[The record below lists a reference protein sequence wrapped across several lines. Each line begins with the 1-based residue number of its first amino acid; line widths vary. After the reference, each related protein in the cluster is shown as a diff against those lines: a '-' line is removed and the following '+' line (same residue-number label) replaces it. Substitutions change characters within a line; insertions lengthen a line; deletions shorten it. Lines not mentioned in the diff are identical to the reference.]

1 MVVQGDRAVSW
12 LDVGVRVF
20 AFVGIPTGVASYF
33 GFGLPVFILSA
44 IIQMFTG
51 GTREKWGGEVSAWSL
66 FNRDGRVLPGTLNAA
81 HIDSEIRHGAMGAN
95 QLPDGG
101 TTGSSG
107 SSGSSGS
114 LGFSGG
120 AGGYSTG
127 ESAGAAQQR
136 HAAAATGGGGGSG
149 GSGAAAAASGPALDQ
164 RRSRQREAAL
174 RRMGEN
180 NAG

>member
-20 AFVGIPTGVASYF
+20 ALVGIPTAVASYF
-33 GFGLPVFILSA
+33 GFGLPVFILSS

-101 TTGSSG
+101 KTGSSG
-107 SSGSSGS
+107 SSGSSG
-114 LGFSGG
+114 FSGG
-120 AGGYSTG
+120 AGCYSTG
-127 ESAGAAQQR
+127 ESAGAVQQR
-136 HAAAATGGGGGSG
+136 HAAAAAGGSG
-149 GSGAAAAASGPALDQ
+149 GSGGSGVAAASGPALDQ

-180 NAG
+180 SAG